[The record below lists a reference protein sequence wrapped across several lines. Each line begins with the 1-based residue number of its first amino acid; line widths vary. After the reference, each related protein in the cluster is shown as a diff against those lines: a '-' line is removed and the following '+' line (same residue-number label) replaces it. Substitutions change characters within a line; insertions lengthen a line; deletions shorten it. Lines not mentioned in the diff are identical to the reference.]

1 MRAALQ
7 AHGALSRG
15 VFALVV
21 LVSLAVLFT
30 PADDVPL
37 APQGV
42 DKLVHAG
49 LFAALALSGRWAGIR
64 RGALAALLVL
74 YAAVS
79 EVLQGLTPL
88 DRSASVVDWLA
99 DVAGMLLGLLIW
111 DVVARRKTLPG

>member
-7 AHGALSRG
+7 VHSALSRRA
-15 VFALVV
+15 FAVVV

-30 PADDVPL
+30 PGDDVPSA
-37 APQGV
+37 APGV

-64 RGALAALLVL
+64 GSVLAAILAL

-88 DRSASVVDWLA
+88 DRSASAADWLA
-99 DVAGMLLGLLIW
+99 DVAGLLLGLALW
-111 DVVARRKTLPG
+111 EAVARKRDTAR